1 MLYAKAI
8 STVFNKMKKTVA
20 VIMAVLFLVCTFNS
34 CKKNGTNEPSS
45 EPTASSSYT
54 EESIEITQESLQT
67 TVSTTESRTVL
78 ETEPTKKNQVVTYI
92 SENPDNKYICRVAEK
107 YGSDKAN
114 LMAFIK
120 TNSSTPGA
128 TVLEF
133 SGEKDSNGNLIVTF
147 DELKYAYEVSDNG
160 TIRRASKDGKEN
172 DNYNKVAAKV
182 VIVLAEKYIIPSID
196 EMREKRRYEDYFAD

>member
-67 TVSTTESRTVL
+67 TVLTTESRTVL

-133 SGEKDSNGNLIVTF
+133 SGKKDSNGNLIVTF

>member
-1 MLYAKAI
+1 
-8 STVFNKMKKTVA
+8 MKKTVA

-34 CKKNGTNEPSS
+34 CKKNSTNEPSS

>member
-1 MLYAKAI
+1 MSRQT
-8 STVFNKMKKTVA
+8 STVFNIMKKIIA
-20 VIMAVLFLVCTFNS
+20 VILAALFFVCTFAS
-34 CKKNGTNEPSS
+34 CKKDSTNEPSS

-54 EESIEITQESLQT
+54 EESIGITQESISQT
-67 TVSTTESRTVL
+67 TALTTESSTVP
-78 ETEPTKKNQVVTYI
+78 ETESTKKNQVVTYI
-92 SENPDNKYICRVAEK
+92 SENPDNKYICIVAEK

-133 SGEKDSNGNLIVTF
+133 SGKKDSNGNLIVTF
-147 DELKYAYEVSDNG
+147 DELKYAYDVSDDG

-182 VIVLAEKYIIPSID
+182 VILLAEKYIIPSID
-196 EMREKRRYEDYFAD
+196 EMREKRRYEDYFTD

>member
-1 MLYAKAI
+1 MPRQM

-20 VIMAVLFLVCTFNS
+20 VIMAVLLFVFTFVS
-34 CKKNGTNEPSS
+34 CKKNSTNEPSS

-54 EESIEITQESLQT
+54 EESIGITQESISQT
-67 TVSTTESRTVL
+67 TVSTTEPRTVL

-133 SGEKDSNGNLIVTF
+133 SGKKDSNGNLIVTF

>member
-1 MLYAKAI
+1 MSGQI

-20 VIMAVLFLVCTFNS
+20 VILAVLLFVFTFVS
-34 CKKNGTNEPSS
+34 CKKNSTNEPSS

-54 EESIEITQESLQT
+54 EESIGITQESISQT
-67 TVSTTESRTVL
+67 TALTTESSTVP
-78 ETEPTKKNQVVTYI
+78 ETESTKKNQVVTYI

-133 SGEKDSNGNLIVTF
+133 SGKKDSNGNLIVTF
-147 DELKYAYEVSDNG
+147 DELKYAYDVSDDG

-182 VIVLAEKYIIPSID
+182 VILLAEKYIIPSID